1 METSMVLSIVYVTLL
16 GLVAIALP
24 FTEYGK
30 KLMKLP
36 SNTVQNLN
44 SWSRLF
50 CIVAALVS
58 WSINQSIWWAIVHG
72 SLGWIY
78 LIYYGLGYGR

>member
-16 GLVAIALP
+16 GLLALVMP

-30 KLMKLP
+30 KKMELP
-36 SNTVQNLN
+36 NNAARNVMG
-44 SWSRLF
+44 WGRLF
-50 CIVAALVS
+50 TVIAVLVS
-58 WSINQSIWWAIVHG
+58 WSINQSIWWTIVHG

-78 LIYYGLGYGR
+78 LIYYWLGYGR